1 MRVGILR
8 LFFVA
13 AVISWFAAA
22 AQAQAG
28 LQTFPQLLRPEVSS
42 GRAVLVGS
50 LPAERRMNLSFVLPL
65 RNQAELSDL
74 LNRLYD
80 PASPDYHQFLSV
92 EEFTQRF
99 GPTAED
105 FQAVVDFSQAHGLTV
120 TDRPANRRLV
130 PVSATVARME
140 EVLHARMNLYRHP
153 TEDRSFYSPD
163 RAPAL
168 DLDIPLAEI
177 AGLNNFFIPRRMTR
191 SHPEAQTGPTPS
203 GSGPGPNNAYLPSDL
218 RAAYYGNGPLTGSGQ
233 VFAVFQMDGYE
244 IADTVGTFNGAAS
257 ATPFGDDYL
266 LTYTP
271 TTGGATYTIPIL
283 NVLLDGMPVTTTG
296 SECTLKE
303 CTDQD
308 YANDMAEMIGM
319 APAVSQVR
327 QYIGSLDADVFN
339 AIASENLAKQINCSY
354 EDSTTSTDTSIF
366 QEFAAQGQNI
376 FISSGDMGAYPPG
389 GGGAFWGLNPWI
401 TSVGGTQLYT
411 NGAGG
416 SWSSEISWSGSG
428 GGTAEMDDPI
438 PDWQIG
444 VANASNGA
452 STTQR
457 NGPDVAAEASYTYGV
472 SYGEGNVTGGT
483 SFSAPRWAG
492 FMALVNQQAVA
503 ASGSVVGF
511 VNPALYQIGLGSNYN
526 DDFHDIVSGNNDNY
540 GSLTSFYNAV
550 PGYDLVT
557 GWGSPNGQSL
567 IDDLA
572 ALQPAAPAGF
582 LLSASPASLT
592 ISPGAS
598 AATTI
603 AIQQLGG
610 FTGGVSLSVSG
621 LPSGV
626 TASFSKSTTTG
637 SSALTLTVGNSVSRG
652 IYTLIVTGT
661 SGALTGN
668 SVLSVAVDGAG
679 FSIAASPGIIMN
691 FYNGPSNTI
700 TVTSYGGFAG
710 AVTLTAV
717 GGASNSP
724 EGSVM
729 PAVEFGSN
737 STVSLTANGTGEAT
751 VAVINLP
758 PSSSAPVSPA
768 RPAHPWLPAGSAA
781 LACLLFFSRP
791 ARRRGWRAAVGIFVL
806 LALLAGG
813 VCACGGSGG
822 GSAVTNPPPLQLLQP
837 GSYQVIV
844 TGTSGSM
851 TASCTVVVLVK

>member
-13 AVISWFAAA
+13 SVLCWLAAA

-28 LQTFPQLLRPEVSS
+28 LQTFPHLLRPEVSS

-80 PASPDYHQFLSV
+80 PASPDYHHFLSV

-105 FQAVVDFSQAHGLTV
+105 FQAAVDFAQAHGLTV
-120 TDRPANRRLV
+120 TGRPANRRLV
-130 PVSATVARME
+130 SVSASVAQME

-153 TEDRSFYSPD
+153 TEGRNFYSPD

-177 AGLNNFFIPRRMTR
+177 AGLDNFFIPRRMTR
-191 SHPEAQTGPTPS
+191 NHPEAQTGPTPS
-203 GSGPGPNNAYLPSDL
+203 GSGPNNNYLPSDL

-271 TTGGATYTIPIL
+271 ATGGATYTIPIL

-303 CTDQD
+303 CADQD
-308 YANDMAEMIGM
+308 NANDMAEMIGM
-319 APAVSQVR
+319 ASGISQVR
-327 QYIGSLDADVFN
+327 QYIGNLKADVFN

-354 EDSTTSTDTSIF
+354 EDTTSSADASVF

-376 FISSGDMGAYPPG
+376 FISSGDAGAYPLG

-428 GGTAEMDDPI
+428 GGTAAMDDPI
-438 PDWQIG
+438 PSWQIG
-444 VANASNGA
+444 VANSSNGA
-452 STTQR
+452 SATQR
-457 NGPDVAAEASYTYGV
+457 NGPDVAAEASNTYGV
-472 SYGEGNVTGGT
+472 SFGEGNVTGGT

-492 FMALVNQQAVA
+492 FMALINQQAVA
-503 ASGSVVGF
+503 VSGSVVGF
-511 VNPALYQIGLGSNYN
+511 VNPALYQVGLGSNYN
-526 DDFHDIVSGNNDNY
+526 DDFHDIVSGNSDNY
-540 GSLTSFYNAV
+540 GALTSFYNAV

-572 ALQPAAPAGF
+572 ALQPAASAGF

-592 ISPGAS
+592 VAPGAT

-626 TASFSKSTTTG
+626 TASFSKSATTG

-652 IYTLIVTGT
+652 IYTIIVTGT

-668 SVLSVAVDGAG
+668 AVLSVAVDGAG

-710 AVTLTAV
+710 TVALGAV
-717 GGASNSP
+717 GQASSSSQGNGVVP
-724 EGSVM
+724 GV
-729 PAVEFGSN
+729 VFGSN
-737 STVSLTANGTGEAT
+737 SSIALTANGTGEVTLAI
-751 VAVINLP
+751 INLP
-758 PSSSAPVSPA
+758 APSSAQASPA
-768 RPAHPWLPAGSAA
+768 RPARPWLPAGSAA
-781 LACLLFFSRP
+781 LACLLIFLRP

-806 LALLAGG
+806 LAALAGG
-813 VCACGGSGG
+813 VCACGGGG
-822 GSAVTNPPPLQLLQP
+822 GSSAVTNPPPLLPLQP
-837 GSYQVIV
+837 GTYFVTV

-851 TASCTVVVLVK
+851 TASCTIVVLVK

>member
-8 LFFVA
+8 LFFVLT
-13 AVISWFAAA
+13 VFSWFAAA

-28 LQTFPQLLRPEVSS
+28 LQTFWQLLRPEVSS
-42 GRAVLVGS
+42 GRAALVGS

-65 RNQAELSDL
+65 RDQAELSDL

-80 PASPDYHQFLSV
+80 PASPDYHHFLSV
-92 EEFTQRF
+92 EEFTERF
-99 GPTAED
+99 GPRAAD
-105 FQAVVDFSQAHGLTV
+105 FQAVVDFAQAHGLTV
-120 TDRPANRRLV
+120 TGRPANRRLV
-130 PVSATVARME
+130 PVSASAARME

-153 TEDRSFYSPD
+153 TEERNFYSPD
-163 RAPAL
+163 RVPAL
-168 DLDIPLAEI
+168 DLDIPLEEI
-177 AGLNNFFIPRRMTR
+177 AGLDNFFIPRRITR
-191 SHPEAQTGPTPS
+191 RQPEAQAGPTPS
-203 GSGPGPNNAYLPSDL
+203 GSGPYNAYLPNDL

-257 ATPFGDDYL
+257 AIPFGNDYL
-266 LTYTP
+266 LTYAP
-271 TTGGATYTIPIL
+271 AAGGATYTIPII

-319 APAVSQVR
+319 APDISQVR

-354 EDSTTSTDTSIF
+354 EDTTTSTDTSVF
-366 QEFAAQGQNI
+366 QEFAAQGQSI
-376 FISSGDMGAYPPG
+376 FISSGDTGAYPP

-416 SWSSEISWSGSG
+416 SWNSEITWSGSG
-428 GGTAEMDDPI
+428 GGSAEMDDPI
-438 PDWQIG
+438 PSWQIG

-452 STTQR
+452 SATQR

-472 SYGEGNVTGGT
+472 SYREGNVTGGT

-492 FMALVNQQAVA
+492 FMALINQQAVA
-503 ASGSVVGF
+503 ESGSVVGF
-511 VNPALYQIGLGSNYN
+511 VNPTLYQIGLGSNYN
-526 DDFHDIVSGNNDNY
+526 DDFHDIVNGNNDNY
-540 GSLTSFYNAV
+540 GALSTFYNAV

-557 GWGSPNGQSL
+557 GWGSPSGQSL
-567 IDDLA
+567 IDDVA
-572 ALQPAAPAGF
+572 ALQPAARAGF

-592 ISPGAS
+592 VAPGAT

-603 AIQQLGG
+603 AIQQLDG
-610 FTGGVSLSVSG
+610 FTGSVSLSVSG

-626 TASFSKSTTTG
+626 TASFSKSTTTE

-668 SVLSVAVDGAG
+668 SVLSVAIDAVG
-679 FSIAASPGIIMN
+679 FSISASPGIIMN

-710 AVTLTAV
+710 TVALTAV
-717 GGASNSP
+717 GQVSNSSQ
-724 EGSVM
+724 GNGVV

-737 STVSLTANGTGEAT
+737 SSILLTANGTGEAT

-758 PSSSAPVSPA
+758 APTSSQAFPA

-781 LACLLFFSRP
+781 LACLLFFIRP
-791 ARRRGWRAAVGIFVL
+791 ARRRGWSAAVGIFLL
-806 LALLAGG
+806 LAALAGA
-813 VCACGGSGG
+813 VCACGGGGG
-822 GSAVTNPPPLQLLQP
+822 GSTVTTAPPLLPLQP

-851 TASCTVVVLVK
+851 TASCTVVVLVQ

>member
-8 LFFVA
+8 LFLA
-13 AVISWFAAA
+13 SAVLFWFAAA

-28 LQTFPQLLRPEVSS
+28 LQRFPQLLRPEVSS
-42 GRAVLVGS
+42 GRAALVGP

-80 PASPDYHQFLSV
+80 PASPDYHHFLSV

-105 FQAVVDFSQAHGLTV
+105 YQAVVDFAQAHGLTV

-130 PVSATVARME
+130 PVSASVARLE

-153 TEDRSFYSPD
+153 TEERSFYSPD
-163 RAPAL
+163 RASAL
-168 DLDIPLAEI
+168 DLDIPLEEI
-177 AGLNNFFIPRRMTR
+177 AGLDNFFIPRRMTR
-191 SHPEAQTGPTPS
+191 SQPEAQAGPTPS
-203 GSGPGPNNAYLPSDL
+203 GSGPYNAYLPSDL

-257 ATPFGDDYL
+257 ATPFGNDYL

-271 TTGGATYTIPIL
+271 AAGGATYTIPIV

-308 YANDMAEMIGM
+308 YANDMAVMIGM
-319 APAVSQVR
+319 APAISQVR

-354 EDSTTSTDTSIF
+354 EDLTTSTDTSIF

-376 FISSGDMGAYPPG
+376 FVSSGDMGAYPPG
-389 GGGAFWGLNPWI
+389 SGAFWGLSPWI
-401 TSVGGTQLYT
+401 TSVGGTQLFT

-416 SWSSEISWSGSG
+416 SWSSEITWSGSG
-428 GGTAEMDDPI
+428 GGSADMDDPI
-438 PDWQIG
+438 PSWQAG
-444 VANASNGA
+444 VANPSNEASA
-452 STTQR
+452 TQR
-457 NGPDVAAEASYTYGV
+457 NSPDVAAEASNTYGV

-492 FMALVNQQAVA
+492 FMALINQQAVA
-503 ASGSVVGF
+503 KSGSVVGF
-511 VNPALYQIGLGSNYN
+511 VNPALYQIGLGPNY
-526 DDFHDIVSGNNDNY
+526 DSDFHDIVSGNNDNY
-540 GSLTSFYNAV
+540 GALTSFYNAV

-572 ALQPAAPAGF
+572 AMQPAAPAGF

-592 ISPGAS
+592 VAPGAS
-598 AATTI
+598 AAATI

-610 FTGGVSLSVSG
+610 FAGSVSLSVSG

-637 SSALTLTVGNSVSRG
+637 TSILTLTVGNSVSRG

-661 SGALTGN
+661 TGALTGN
-668 SVLSVAVDGAG
+668 SVLSMAVDAAG
-679 FSIAASPGIIMN
+679 FGIAASPGIIMN
-691 FYNGPSNTI
+691 FYGAFSNTI
-700 TVTSYGGFAG
+700 TVTSYGGFTG
-710 AVTLTAV
+710 IVTLSAV
-717 GGASNSP
+717 GNASNSSQ
-724 EGSVM
+724 GNGVV
-729 PAVEFGSN
+729 PAVEFDSS
-737 STVSLTANGTGEAT
+737 STFSLPANGTGEVT
-751 VAVINLP
+751 LEVINLP
-758 PSSSAPVSPA
+758 ATSSAQASPA

-781 LACLLFFSRP
+781 LACLLFFIRP
-791 ARRRGWRAAVGIFVL
+791 ARRRGWRAAVGIFLL
-806 LALLAGG
+806 LAALAGG
-813 VCACGGSGG
+813 VCACGGGGG
-822 GSAVTNPPPLQLLQP
+822 GSAVTTPPPPQP
-837 GSYQVIV
+837 LASGTYFVTV
-844 TGTSGSM
+844 TGASGSM
-851 TASCTVVVLVK
+851 TASCTVVVLVN